1 MKYQEVIDYFT
12 SVKDLCKATNLSH
25 QAVYKWRKV
34 KRVSMEWQLRL
45 EKMTRGKLKADL
57 K

>member
-1 MKYQEVIDYFT
+1 MKYQEVIEYFT

-34 KRVSMEWQLRL
+34 KRVSTEWQLRL